1 MAKSLTERLI
11 EHCAQPVPV
20 QVKTRAARH
29 LLDWL
34 GCALVG
40 STSAP
45 GVALTAYAAAQPAET
60 MACFVVGSAPCS
72 ASRAAF
78 SNGGLGNI
86 FEMDDV
92 HRASILHAGD
102 VVIPAALAAAQA
114 NKATPGDLLTAI
126 VRGYEIALRIGTAA
140 SAGGYSA
147 WYNSGTCGVFGA
159 AMAAG
164 VASDLEADRL
174 ADALGQ
180 AGMMAAGIWQC
191 RLEPTYSKQL
201 ATAHAAQSGVIAAEL
216 AKAGFPG
223 AKQILEGELGFF
235 KTYYPDADPD
245 LTLQTSGPGWM
256 IEEVS
261 FKPWSACRHAHPV
274 IEAALTLKDLCPA
287 TNISRITINTYAAAI
302 DFCDN
307 PAPQTDHEARF
318 SLQHCVAVCLL
329 RGDPQIAD
337 FDQSARADKSI
348 MSLIERCEV
357 AEDKALTDQFPN
369 MMGGHIEICLDDG
382 RTERAAIA
390 TAKGDPENP
399 LSTSEL
405 DRKFQILAATAG
417 LSQSMIEDV
426 TEAVIGLPHADNLDH
441 LNHCLS
447 DLTKCLAQK
456 AQ

>member
-11 EHCAQPVPV
+11 ERCAEPVSV
-20 QVKTRAARH
+20 QVQARAARH

-40 STSAP
+40 STSGP
-45 GVALTAYAAAQPAET
+45 GGALAAYAAAQPAET
-60 MACFVVGSAPCS
+60 NACFAVGSAPCG

-78 SNGGLGNI
+78 INGGLGNI

-114 NKATPGDLLTAI
+114 NDARPDTLLTAI
-126 VRGYEIALRIGTAA
+126 ARGYEIALRVGTAA

-164 VASDLEADRL
+164 VALELEADKL

-180 AGMMAAGIWQC
+180 AGMMASGIWQC

-216 AKAGFPG
+216 ASAGFPG
-223 AKQILEGELGFF
+223 AKHILEGELGFF
-235 KTYYPDADPD
+235 KTYYPGADPE
-245 LTLQTSGPGWM
+245 LILQSAGPEWM
-256 IEEVS
+256 LEEVS

-287 TNISRITINTYAAAI
+287 ANISHITINTYAAAI

-307 PAPQTDHEARF
+307 PSPQSDHEARF
-318 SLQHCVAVCLL
+318 SLQHCVAVSLL
-329 RGDPQIAD
+329 RGDPQITD
-337 FDQSARADKSI
+337 FNQSARADQSV
-348 MSLIERCEV
+348 MSLTGRCVV

-369 MMGGHIEICLDDG
+369 MMGGHIEIRLDDG

-405 DRKFQILAATAG
+405 DRKFQSLAATAG
-417 LSQSMIEDV
+417 LSQSMIDNV
-426 TEAVIGLPHADNLDH
+426 TEAVIGLPDADTLDH
-441 LNHCLS
+441 LNKSLS
-447 DLTKCLAQK
+447 DLTKRLAQQ
-456 AQ
+456 AR

>member
-1 MAKSLTERLI
+1 MAKSLSERLI
-11 EHCAQPVPV
+11 ERCAEPVAV

-40 STSAP
+40 PTSAP
-45 GVALTAYAAAQPAET
+45 GVALAAYASAQPAET
-60 MACFVVGSAPCS
+60 KSCFAVGAAPCS

-78 SNGGLGNI
+78 TNGGLGNI

-114 NKATPGDLLTAI
+114 NNASPDSLLTAI

-147 WYNSGTCGVFGA
+147 WYNSGTCGVFGS

-201 ATAHAAQSGVIAAEL
+201 ATAHAAHCGVIAAEL

-235 KTYYPDADPD
+235 KTYYPDADPG
-245 LTLQTSGPGWM
+245 LTLQSSGPDWK

-287 TNISRITINTYAAAI
+287 ANISHITINTYAAAI

-307 PAPQTDHEARF
+307 PKPQSDHEARF
-318 SLQHCVAVCLL
+318 SLQHCVAVSLL

-337 FDQSARADKSI
+337 FDQSARADKSVL
-348 MSLIERCEV
+348 SLIERCVV

-369 MMGGHIEICLDDG
+369 MMGGHIEIRLDDG

-405 DRKFQILAATAG
+405 DRKFQILAAAAG

>member
-1 MAKSLTERLI
+1 MVKSLTEQLI
-11 EHCAQPVPV
+11 EHCAAPMAD
-20 QVKTRAARH
+20 QVKARAARH

-40 STSAP
+40 STSGP
-45 GVALTAYAAAQPAET
+45 GVALAAYAAGQPVET
-60 MACFVVGSAPCS
+60 NACFAVGSVPCS

-78 SNGGLGNI
+78 INGGLGNI

-102 VVIPAALAAAQA
+102 VVIPAALAAAQS
-114 NKATPGDLLTAI
+114 NQATSDTLLTAI
-126 VRGYEIALRIGTAA
+126 VRGYEIALRVGTSA

-164 VASDLEADRL
+164 VALELEDDRL

-180 AGMMAAGIWQC
+180 AGMMASGVWQC

-216 AKAGFPG
+216 AKVGFPG

-235 KTYYPDADPD
+235 KTYYPEADPD
-245 LTLQTSGPGWM
+245 LTLQPGASDWK

-274 IEAALTLKDLCPA
+274 IEAALALKDRCPVHE
-287 TNISRITINTYAAAI
+287 ISSIAINTYAAAI

-307 PAPQTDHEARF
+307 PTPQTDHEARF
-318 SLQHCVAVCLL
+318 SLQHCVAVSLL
-329 RGDPQIAD
+329 RGDPQVSD
-337 FDQSARADKSI
+337 FDQSSRSDASVR
-348 MSLIERCEV
+348 SLIERCTV
-357 AEDKALTDQFPN
+357 VEDQALTEQFPD

-382 RTERAAIA
+382 RTERADIA

-399 LSTSEL
+399 MSPSDL
-405 DRKFQILAATAG
+405 DTKFKILAATAG
-417 LSQSMIEDV
+417 LSHSMAEDL
-426 TEAVIGLPHADNLDH
+426 TEVVLGLPGADTLDP
-441 LNHCLS
+441 LNKSLA
-447 DLTKCLAQK
+447 DLTKRLAQQ
-456 AQ
+456 AH